1 MTQFDF
7 DLFVIGAG
15 SGGVRAAR
23 MAATYG
29 ARVAIAEESR
39 VGGTC
44 VIRGCI
50 PKKLMVYAAHF
61 AEDFEDAANFGWR
74 LGRAPTFDW
83 ATLVANRDAEIDR
96 LNAIYKRNL
105 AAAGVRLFETRAVL
119 VDPHTLDVGGERI
132 TSETILIATGSW
144 PLLPDLPGIEHAI
157 TSNEVF
163 HLERLPRRMTI
174 VGGGYIAIEFAG
186 IFNGL
191 GTEVTQLYRGEQI
204 LRGFDRE
211 ARDVLAE
218 EMRKKGVD
226 LRVDARVTAIEPAA
240 GGYRLRLDDGGQVD
254 ADVVMYAT
262 GRAPNTAGLGLE
274 RAGVVLATNG
284 AVAVDD
290 DARTSVPNI
299 HAVGDCTD
307 RICLTPVAIRE
318 GAAVAA
324 SLYNDTPQTV
334 DYRDVPHAVFGQP
347 ALATVGLSEDIARA
361 ELGLVDVYKARFRP
375 LKHTVSGRDETAFMK
390 MVVERASDRVVG
402 AVMVGAEAA
411 EIIQGVAIAVKSGA
425 TKAQFDATTAI
436 HPTTA
441 EEFVLMRE
449 PAPQPAVV
457 AAE

>member
-1 MTQFDF
+1 VSQFDF

-23 MAATYG
+23 MSATYG

-74 LGRAPTFDW
+74 LAGPARFDW
-83 ATLVANRDAEIDR
+83 TTLVANRDAEIDR
-96 LNAIYKRNL
+96 LNGIYKRNL
-105 AAAGVRLFETRAVL
+105 AAAGVTLYEARAIL
-119 VDPHTLDVGGERI
+119 IDPHTLDVGGERI
-132 TSETILIATGSW
+132 TAETILIATGSW
-144 PLLPDLPGIEHAI
+144 PVLPDIPGIEHAI
-157 TSNEVF
+157 TSNEAF
-163 HLERLPRRMTI
+163 HLDALPGRIAI

-191 GTEVTQLYRGEQI
+191 GAQVIELYRGEQI

-218 EMRKKGVD
+218 EMRKKGID
-226 LRVDARVTAIEPAA
+226 LRVEARVTEIAPAE
-240 GGYRLRLDDGGQVD
+240 GGYRLSLDDGTEVI

-274 RAGVVLATNG
+274 EAGVRLAANG
-284 AVAVDD
+284 AVIVDD
-290 DARTSVPNI
+290 RFCTSVPHI
-299 HAVGDCTD
+299 HAIGDCTD

-318 GAAVAA
+318 GAAFAA
-324 SLYNDTPQTV
+324 TLYNDTPQTV

-347 ALATVGLSEDIARA
+347 PLATVGLSEDLARA
-361 ELGLVDVYKARFRP
+361 ELGHVDVYKARFRP
-375 LKHTVSGRDETAFMK
+375 LKHTVSGRDETCFMK
-390 MVVERASDRVVG
+390 LVIERASNRVVG

-411 EIIQGVAIAVKSGA
+411 EIIQGVAIAIKAGA
-425 TKAQFDATTAI
+425 TKDQFDATTAI

-449 PAPQPAVV
+449 KVPEADTGL
-457 AAE
+457 AE